1 MVDSDGKDERKGQE
15 KVDVMKR
22 DAMNRLPSPST
33 TSRHRRFR
41 DARHITGANNR
52 EFISRGLDPVRPVRH
67 GRFDLFGLFT
77 KKMSC
82 PVRKLLTTTP

>member
-52 EFISRGLDPVRPVRH
+52 EFISRGLDPVRH
-67 GRFDLFGLFT
+67 GRFDLFGFT

>member
-33 TSRHRRFR
+33 TSRHR
-41 DARHITGANNR
+41 
-52 EFISRGLDPVRPVRH
+52 IS
-67 GRFDLFGLFT
+67 
-77 KKMSC
+77 
-82 PVRKLLTTTP
+82 